1 MLVDFV
7 GNKIINATYNLGF
20 VWVRKIVRVWK
31 TKAGKKIEKT
41 YYYWYKSIRRGTRVI
56 SECVGPASETDYIEY
71 LENN

>member
-1 MLVDFV
+1 M
-7 GNKIINATYNLGF
+7 
-20 VWVRKIVRVWK
+20 WK